1 MRYLL
6 CKLFLR
12 ISAEL
17 QEAHQHGGDVHVGLP
32 DGKATADE
40 VDGGSADGAV
50 RRQLGAGRLQQ
61 QKRQRLACH
70 AERERTGQ

>member
-6 CKLFLR
+6 RKLFLR
-12 ISAEL
+12 VSAEL
-17 QEAHQHGGDVHVGLP
+17 QKAHQHGRDIHVGLP

-50 RRQLGAGRLQQ
+50 CGQLGAGRLQQ
-61 QKRQRLACH
+61 QKRQRLACR
-70 AERERTGQ
+70 AERERMGQ